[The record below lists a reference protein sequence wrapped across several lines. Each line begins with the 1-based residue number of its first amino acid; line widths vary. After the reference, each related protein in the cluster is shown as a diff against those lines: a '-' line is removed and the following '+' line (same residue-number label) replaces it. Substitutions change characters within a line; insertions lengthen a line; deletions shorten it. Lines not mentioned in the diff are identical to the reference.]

1 MAPGDASGAEKSSK
15 KSKKRRREGDHG
27 SSGSGGTGG
36 EKRASSSREV
46 VLRCAAADSVSPI
59 VVSFANQTVP
69 EDMGEVEFQLHEG
82 HEEEGREGQK
92 LVIGE
97 SGRWVGHV
105 CDRCSCSCSAW
116 EKEHSCGSA
125 PT

>member
-1 MAPGDASGAEKSSK
+1 MAPGDESGAGKSSK

-27 SSGSGGTGG
+27 SNGGGGTGG

-69 EDMGEVEFQLHEG
+69 EDMSEVEFKLHEG
-82 HEEEGREGQK
+82 HVEGREGQK

-97 SGRWVGHV
+97 SGRWVMFLFPATAV
-105 CDRCSCSCSAW
+105 RSQERRSPAA
-116 EKEHSCGSA
+116 A
-125 PT
+125 PH